1 MTQTA
6 TPIPACDRVTITVLV
21 DNYIDMLMQ
30 NTPTI
35 RRQGMAEH
43 FLPRRGTPLAENGI
57 SFLVEAE
64 TAGRTTTILF
74 DAGMSGVPIVHNA
87 EVLGVDWENI
97 DQVVLSHGHP
107 DHFGGI
113 YEVLSRVRSRTPLI
127 VHPSAFHP
135 RSIERPDV
143 TLQYFNRGLN
153 EGALQDAG
161 AGLMRVRAPLTLA
174 PGVMTSGEIP
184 ISVEFEHEVP
194 KGRMSIRDGQV
205 CDDPIDDYMT
215 MIINV
220 AGLGLV
226 VLDPCG
232 HSGVLSS
239 LDHAREVAGV
249 DTVHAVFGG
258 FHLGHAGI
266 TQEKVDR
273 TVDGLIER
281 EVRLVAPMHCSGF
294 RTQRAVAERMPESF
308 ALMTAGAQVRIDGSR
323 TSRADEV

>member
-1 MTQTA
+1 MLSTA
-6 TPIPACDRVTITVLV
+6 TPIPTCDRVMITVLV

-35 RRQGMAEH
+35 RRQGMPEH
-43 FLPRRGTPLAENGI
+43 FLPRHGTPLAENGI
-57 SFLVEAE
+57 AFLVEAE
-64 TAGRTTTILF
+64 TAGRTTRILF
-74 DAGMSGVPIVHNA
+74 DAGMSEIPIIHNA
-87 EVLGVDWENI
+87 DILGVDWESI

-107 DHFGGI
+107 DHFGGV
-113 YEVLSRVRSRTPLI
+113 YAALERLRARTPLI

-143 TLQYFNRGLN
+143 TLQYFNRGLD
-153 EGALQDAG
+153 ERALGDAG
-161 AGLMRVRAPLTLA
+161 AGLVRVTTPLTLA

-184 ISVEFEHEVP
+184 ISVDFEHEVP
-194 KGRMSIRDGQV
+194 KGRISIRDGHV
-205 CDDPIDDYMT
+205 CADPIDDYMT
-215 MIINV
+215 LIINV
-220 AGLGLV
+220 KDLGLV

-239 LDHAREVAGV
+239 LDHARQISGV
-249 DTVHAVFGG
+249 DRVHAVFGG

-281 EVRLVAPMHCSGF
+281 GVSLVAPMHCSGF
-294 RTQRAVAERMPESF
+294 RTQRAVAERMPDEF
-308 ALMTAGAQVRIDGSR
+308 ALMTVGAQVRIGGE
-323 TSRADEV
+323 AIAQF

>member
-1 MTQTA
+1 MQ
-6 TPIPACDRVTITVLV
+6 ACERVSITILV

-35 RRQGMAEH
+35 RRQGMPEH

-57 SFLVEAE
+57 SFLIRAT

-74 DAGMSGVPIVHNA
+74 DAGMSGIPIIHNA
-87 EVLGVDWENI
+87 GVLGVDLAEV

-113 YEVLSRVRSRTPLI
+113 YAALGAIGRRVPLV

-135 RSIERPDV
+135 RSIRRPDLM
-143 TLQYFNRGLN
+143 LQYFNR
-153 EGALQDAG
+153 ALTEAELVEAG
-161 AGLMRVRAPLTLA
+161 AGVVAVREPLDLA
-174 PGVMTSGEIP
+174 PGITTSGEIP
-184 ISVEFEHEVP
+184 TTVDFEHEVP
-194 KGRMSIRDGQV
+194 TGRMTIRDGHV
-205 CDDPIDDYMT
+205 HPDPIEDYLT
-215 MIINV
+215 LVLNV
-220 AGLGLV
+220 AGVGLV

-239 LDHAREVAGV
+239 LDHARTVGDGERLHGV
-249 DTVHAVFGG
+249 LGG

-266 TQEKVDR
+266 TQEKIDQ

-281 EVRLVAPMHCSGF
+281 ELRLVSPMHCSGF
-294 RTQRAVAERMPESF
+294 RAQRAVAERMPEAF
-308 ALMTAGAQVRIDGSR
+308 ALMTAGAELVIEA
-323 TSRADEV
+323 RAESERVPT